1 MKLPPLSLGCLL
13 QGQKPRQGREFRRI
27 GQARH
32 QDNGDILSPNAQF
45 LAIGC
50 TQGRVAA
57 EGIAINAKRD
67 HGQHRH
73 PGTRRPH
80 GALQIGHVLLQ
91 LPPHH
96 ALHRAGGADD
106 GIPGLHRRRQG
117 MGQRIHHPI
126 GGGCMRH
133 TA

>member
-1 MKLPPLSLGCLL
+1 MELSPLSLGGTL
-13 QGQKPRQGREFRRI
+13 QGEIHRQGREFRRI
-27 GQARH
+27 GQTRH
-32 QDNGDILSPNAQF
+32 QDNGNILSPDAQF
-45 LAIGC
+45 LTISR

-57 EGIAINAKRD
+57 EGIALHAKRD

-106 GIPGLHRRRQG
+106 GIPGLHRCGQG

-126 GGGCMRH
+126 GGGGMRH
-133 TA
+133 AA